1 MEDWGSLIDD
11 EKKTTQGQ
19 NCNDACATGNIHTD
33 KDSSQLGQVENQS
46 EKKCMYINKKYI
58 NE

>member
-19 NCNDACATGNIHTD
+19 NCNDTCATGNIHTD
-33 KDSSQLGQVENQS
+33 EDSSQLEQVENQN
-46 EKKCMYINKKYI
+46 EKKCMYINK
-58 NE
+58 